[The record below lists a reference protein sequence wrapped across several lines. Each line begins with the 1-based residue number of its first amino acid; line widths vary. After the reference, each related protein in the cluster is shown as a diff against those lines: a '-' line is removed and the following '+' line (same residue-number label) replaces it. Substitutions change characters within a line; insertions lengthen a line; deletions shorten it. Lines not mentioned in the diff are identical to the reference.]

1 MGYDEDQPKGQ
12 NPSENETLEKK
23 QNKSI
28 ILILGENKDGK
39 SLRYTS
45 QGC

>member
-23 QNKSI
+23 QDKSI
-28 ILILGENKDGK
+28 KFFVRSE
-39 SLRYTS
+39 
-45 QGC
+45 